1 MKGVAI
7 NYKEFRDFNLREFL
21 EYKRLKEDNYG
32 FRETECT
39 TSGGDSEQNQD
50 NTSPRTL

>member
-1 MKGVAI
+1 MKGFVV
-7 NYKEFRDFNLREFL
+7 NYRDFRDFNIIEFL
-21 EYKRLKEDNYG
+21 NYKRIKEDNYG

-50 NTSPRTL
+50 NTSPRTI